1 MSRPK
6 KIITRDKGLRIRLTQ
21 EEYEMI
27 KYYAE
32 QNNMSMSE
40 GIRQSVLRLGDENE
54 KIPLYF
60 SNGEKLDD

>member
-6 KIITRDKGLRIRLTQ
+6 KDITRDKGLRIRLTQ

-40 GIRQSVLRLGDENE
+40 VIRQSVLSTYEDWVTKISGGRNNE
-54 KIPLYF
+54 
-60 SNGEKLDD
+60 